1 MSPRPFRHPH
11 ADADAVGT
19 TDASAADADASVGT
33 TDASG
38 PTGGAARP
46 GGGSVSRGTRVLW
59 MVLGRVAGA
68 LLVLLCTATVSFFL
82 VRLSGDPVK
91 LLLPP
96 DATTHQEAVLRGS
109 LGLDRPLVT
118 QYLDYLWGLP
128 RLDLGSSLFYHQPVK
143 DVLADRL
150 PATLQL
156 AAGALVVTLA
166 VALPAGVIAAMRRG
180 RATDRGVMTGVL
192 LGQSTPPFWV
202 GILLI
207 LVFAVGLHALPASG
221 YGTFANLVLPSITL
235 SVYSVAVIA
244 RLLRS
249 SLIDVL
255 AADHIRTARAKG
267 FGPLKVVLTHGLRN
281 ASLPVV
287 TVIGLEV
294 GSLLGGAILTEQVF
308 SWPGVG
314 QLTIEAISHR
324 DFPLVQAAV
333 LFFAATFVVVN
344 LLVDLSYRLLDPRVR
359 ASS

>member
-1 MSPRPFRHPH
+1 MS
-11 ADADAVGT
+11 GL
-19 TDASAADADASVGT
+19 SS
-33 TDASG
+33 
-38 PTGGAARP
+38 RP
-46 GGGSVSRGTRVLW
+46 GGGGSRPDGHWAGILRV
-59 MVLGRVAGA
+59 VLTRVAGA
-68 LLVLLCTATVSFFL
+68 VFVLLCTATVSFFL

-96 DATTHQEAVLRGS
+96 DATAHQEAVLRAG
-109 LGLDRPLVT
+109 LGLDRPLFA

-128 RLDLGSSLFYHQPVK
+128 RLDLGTSLFYHEPVSH
-143 DVLADRL
+143 VLADRL

-166 VALPAGVIAAMRRG
+166 VALPAGVVAAMRRG

-221 YGTFANLVLPSITL
+221 YGTFANLVLPSVTL
-235 SVYSVAVIA
+235 AVYSVAVVA

-255 AADHIRTARAKG
+255 TSDHIRTARAKG

-287 TVIGLEV
+287 TVVGLEI
-294 GSLLGGAILTEQVF
+294 GGLLGGAILTEQVF

>member
-1 MSPRPFRHPH
+1 MTGLTLQQH
-11 ADADAVGT
+11 T
-19 TDASAADADASVGT
+19 TDDGPPVATRGRDTGRLLRGVLVRLGT
-33 TDASG
+33 
-38 PTGGAARP
+38 
-46 GGGSVSRGTRVLW
+46 
-59 MVLGRVAGA
+59 A
-68 LLVLLCTATVSFFL
+68 LLVLFCAATVSFFL

-96 DATTHQEAVLRGS
+96 DATAQQEAVLRSS
-109 LGLDRPLVT
+109 LGLDRPLFT
-118 QYLDYLWGLP
+118 QYTDFLQGLP
-128 RLDLGSSLFYHQPVK
+128 RLDFGNSLFYNEPVRT
-143 DVLADRL
+143 VLADRL

-156 AAGALVVTLA
+156 AAAALVVTLIVA
-166 VALPAGVIAAMRRG
+166 VPAGIFAAMRRG
-180 RATDRGVMTGVL
+180 RASDRGVMTMVL

-221 YGTFANLVLPSITL
+221 YGTFAHLILPSITL
-235 SVYSVAVIA
+235 AVYSVAVVA

-255 AADHIRTARAKG
+255 SSDHIRTARAKG

-287 TVIGLEV
+287 TVVGLEI

-324 DFPLVQAAV
+324 DFLLVQATV
-333 LFFAATFVVVN
+333 LLFAATFVVVN
-344 LLVDLSYRLLDPRVR
+344 LLVDLSYSFLDPRVR
-359 ASS
+359 TSR

>member
-1 MSPRPFRHPH
+1 MTQLSLDHPP
-11 ADADAVGT
+11 A
-19 TDASAADADASVGT
+19 
-33 TDASG
+33 
-38 PTGGAARP
+38 AARRP
-46 GGGSVSRGTRVLW
+46 SGHGA
-59 MVLGRVAGA
+59 RVARLVLARLGGA

-96 DATTHQEAVLRGS
+96 DATAHQEAVLRAS
-109 LGLDRPLVT
+109 LGLDRPLIA

-128 RLDLGSSLFYHQPVK
+128 RLDLGDSLFYHEPVAR
-143 DVLADRL
+143 VIADRL
-150 PATLQL
+150 PATLEL
-156 AAGALVVTLA
+156 AAGALVVTLV
-166 VALPAGVIAAMRRG
+166 VALPAGIYAAMRRG
-180 RATDRGVMTGVL
+180 RAADRGVMTGVL

-221 YGTFANLVLPSITL
+221 YGTFAHLVLPAVTLAAYSI
-235 SVYSVAVIA
+235 AVVA

-255 AADHIRTARAKG
+255 SSDHIRTARAKG
-267 FGPLKVVLTHGLRN
+267 FGPVKVVLTHGLRN

-314 QLTIEAISHR
+314 RLTVEAISQR
-324 DFPLVQAAV
+324 DFPLVQATV

-344 LLVDLSYRLLDPRVR
+344 LLVDLSYSLLDPRVR
-359 ASS
+359 ASR

>member
-1 MSPRPFRHPH
+1 MSDLTLRPPRP
-11 ADADAVGT
+11 ADTSRSRRIARAGLLRTVLVRLGTAV
-19 TDASAADADASVGT
+19 
-33 TDASG
+33 
-38 PTGGAARP
+38 
-46 GGGSVSRGTRVLW
+46 
-59 MVLGRVAGA
+59 
-68 LLVLLCTATVSFFL
+68 LVLLCTATVSFFL

-96 DATTHQEAVLRGS
+96 DATAQQEKVLRAS
-109 LGLDRPLVT
+109 LGLDRPLIT
-118 QYLDYLWGLP
+118 QYLDFMKGLFHF
-128 RLDLGSSLFYHQPVK
+128 DFGNSITYNEPVSH
-143 DVLADRL
+143 VLADRL
-150 PATLQL
+150 PATLEL
-156 AAGALVVTLA
+156 AGAALVVTL
-166 VALPAGVIAAMRRG
+166 VIALPAGIVAAMRRG
-180 RATDRGVMTGVL
+180 RASDRGIMTGVL

-221 YGTFANLVLPSITL
+221 YGTFANLVLPAVTL
-235 SVYSVAVIA
+235 SVYSVAVVA

-255 AADHIRTARAKG
+255 SSDHIRTARAKG
-267 FGPLKVVLTHGLRN
+267 FGPVKTVLTHGLRN

-314 QLTIEAISHR
+314 QLTIEAISNR
-324 DFPLVQAAV
+324 DFPLVQATV

-344 LLVDLSYRLLDPRVR
+344 LLVDLSYSLLDPRVR
-359 ASS
+359 NSR